1 MTHCDPRAFRGL
13 PQLLNTPPTVLAGPS
28 RDKLKNFLDCIA
40 LLGRPE
46 FDPSDQ
52 QLIDGCQLFAA
63 RIA

>member
-1 MTHCDPRAFRGL
+1 VALLKSRAFGGPAQLVDAL
-13 PQLLNTPPTVLAGPS
+13 PAVSTRPL
-28 RDKLKNFLDCIA
+28 RDKLKNSVDCLA
-40 LLGRPE
+40 LFGRPE